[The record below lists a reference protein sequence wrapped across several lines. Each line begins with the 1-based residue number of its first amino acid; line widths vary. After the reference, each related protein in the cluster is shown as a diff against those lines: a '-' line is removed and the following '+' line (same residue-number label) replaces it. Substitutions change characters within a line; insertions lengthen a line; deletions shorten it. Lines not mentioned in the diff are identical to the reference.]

1 MVVGRAHPADG
12 SRRELSSV
20 ILPEATATAT
30 ATATDASSAKPTRKI
45 DTSPTYGSP
54 VAPPRRSG
62 VGAERRRTV
71 AQGVLTRAPASV
83 AHRAAGMLT

>member
-1 MVVGRAHPADG
+1 MVVGRAHHADG
-12 SRRELSSV
+12 SRRELSCV
-20 ILPEATATAT
+20 ILPEATAAN
-30 ATATDASSAKPTRKI
+30 ASSAKTTRKI
-45 DTSPTYGSP
+45 VTSLTCAPP

-62 VGAERRRTV
+62 VGAERGRPV